1 MVFREAKFVG
11 INKYALIG
19 LVMAIMFLGFGL
31 LFAIMKEKGSIL
43 ISGYN
48 FKSKEERKK
57 YDEKR
62 MSKDMRNF
70 FFICSGIFCIGTVMT
85 YLFGVVW
92 FWISLLIFIV
102 YLFKNIHISDEKA
115 FVKYKR

>member
-31 LFAIMKEKGSIL
+31 LFAIMKEKRSIL

-48 FKSKEERKK
+48 FKSKEERK
-57 YDEKR
+57 
-62 MSKDMRNF
+62 
-70 FFICSGIFCIGTVMT
+70 I
-85 YLFGVVW
+85 
-92 FWISLLIFIV
+92 
-102 YLFKNIHISDEKA
+102 
-115 FVKYKR
+115 